1 MTAPSSRVYSER
13 SEGLLGA
20 GSAAATRAPFVT
32 GLRSREGTIDL
43 SRAGETSITIRVEM
57 PDVWDVVRVKASP
70 NEPVVTVKRAAL
82 DALGIDAP
90 MPEEFVMKLRGWEVL
105 DESASLTDAGAID
118 GSIFLL
124 TYRRRRPV
132 R

>member
-1 MTAPSSRVYSER
+1 MTAVVKP
-13 SEGLLGA
+13 A
-20 GSAAATRAPFVT
+20 SAAPFVT
-32 GLRSREGTIDL
+32 GLRSRTGTIDL
-43 SRAGETSITIRVEM
+43 ARGGEPSITVRVEV

-70 NEPVVTVKRAAL
+70 NEPAVTVKRAVL
-82 DALGIDAP
+82 DALGLDTSI
-90 MPEEFVMKLRGWEVL
+90 PEEFVLKLRGWEVL

>member
-1 MTAPSSRVYSER
+1 VSTSDSATA
-13 SEGLLGA
+13 
-20 GSAAATRAPFVT
+20 APFVT
-32 GLRSREGTIDL
+32 GLRSRKKAIDL
-43 SRAGETSITIRVEM
+43 SRAGEPSITIRVEM
-57 PDVWDVVRVKASP
+57 PDVWDVVRVTSSP

-82 DALGIDAP
+82 DVLAP
-90 MPEEFVMKLRGWEVL
+90 GEGLDGETQGVPPEQFVMKLRGWEVL
-105 DESASLTDAGAID
+105 DESGSLTDAGAID